1 VHVITTLNTRGGT
14 EAIGDAWIEGESN
27 LLGGIDISSSTRLQ
41 IGTKFSDENIVCPG
55 VYLTRPGMSLRKLEI
70 CIPSTARSFVLKG
83 LQEKG
88 GLGGIDH
95 VGENIVC
102 VECENCTK
110 IEFTCTQARAGQLL
124 TMLTTKYGVGV
135 DYGTITSLEVASCRP
150 HPRQLLDEFLAAK
163 KKLQTD
169 YDPKEEN
176 SEPAIH
182 KFKYVQSTTQKSVEE
197 LWNEIVDL
205 SIDNRSFYTSLCMA
219 SIIAS
224 VGLLTNS
231 AVVVLSAMLI
241 SPLMGPILSG
251 AFALAIRDRR
261 LLKQAVLA
269 ECRAALATFLCGC
282 VCALLFGTYFSK
294 HYELP
299 TAEMEGRSTPQ
310 GLVSGCIIA
319 LASGVVIG
327 NAVTQSGVNSLV
339 GVAISA
345 SLLPPIVNSGI
356 LFTLF
361 LLPDCETCDR
371 TVSPKQYL
379 IKAAF
384 SFGLYA
390 LNFAIILGTACIVFM
405 MQHVGEIGNVLSN
418 SSMTLDLGNMQVVQ
432 KIKIASGFSKWDD
445 IEMTKI
451 TPTNP
456 LPPAPP
462 IKKDSS
468 RSSSPA
474 GVPGETSE
482 LLENGEVD
490 PKKKDSDEKKKKE
503 DEEKEQFLAYKAR
516 ADLKAYSCFRPF
528 DEPSGVATP
537 EFASGQAAIGL
548 YTRIRRAWGFA
559 PLPTKSE
566 AAAAQAEKEAKD
578 KFTATEAAENAEK
591 ASKEAADELRKG
603 EEAAKEK
610 VRLEHENKEAALSQI
625 DHDIMESLSGRGGS
639 VASSEAGDHAPS
651 SS

>member
-1 VHVITTLNTRGGT
+1 
-14 EAIGDAWIEGESN
+14 
-27 LLGGIDISSSTRLQ
+27 
-41 IGTKFSDENIVCPG
+41 
-55 VYLTRPGMSLRKLEI
+55 MSLRKLEI
-70 CIPSTARSFVLKG
+70 CIPTTARSFVLSG

-88 GLGGIDH
+88 GLGDIDH
-95 VGENIVC
+95 VGESIVC
-102 VECENCTK
+102 VDCENCTK

-150 HPRQLLDEFLAAK
+150 HPKQLLDEFLAAK
-163 KKLQTD
+163 KKLQSD
-169 YDPKEEN
+169 YDPKDDN

-205 SIDNRSFYTSLCMA
+205 SVDNRSFYTSLCMA
-219 SIIAS
+219 SVIAS

-251 AFALAIRDRR
+251 AFALAIRDTR
-261 LLKQAVLA
+261 LLQQAVLA
-269 ECRAALATFLCGC
+269 ECRAAVATFLCGA

-299 TAEMEGRSTPQ
+299 TAEMESRSTPQ

-356 LFTLF
+356 LLTLF
-361 LLPDCETCDR
+361 LLPDCETCDHAI
-371 TVSPKQYL
+371 TPKQYL
-379 IKAAF
+379 YKAAY
-384 SFGLYA
+384 SFGLYG
-390 LNFAIILGTACIVFM
+390 LNFVIILGTACIVFM

-445 IEMTKI
+445 IEMTKMNS
-451 TPTNP
+451 TNP
-456 LPPAPP
+456 LPPAQP
-462 IKKDSS
+462 IEKDSS
-468 RSSSPA
+468 RSSPPA
-474 GVPGETSE
+474 QVPGETSE
-482 LLENGEVD
+482 LLENGNVD
-490 PKKKDSDEKKKKE
+490 PKKKDGDEKKKD
-503 DEEKEQFLAYKAR
+503 DEETEQFLAYKAR

-528 DEPSGVATP
+528 DEPTGVATP

-566 AAAAQAEKEAKD
+566 AAAAQAAKEAKD
-578 KFTATEAAENAEK
+578 KSTAKEAAERAELE
-591 ASKEAADELRKG
+591 AKEAAEKLEKEKNDAAEKLRKE
-603 EEAAKEK
+603 EEAVQVK
-610 VRLEHENKEAALSQI
+610 KEAALSKI
-625 DHDIMESLSGRGGS
+625 DIEIMDSLSVGGS

-651 SS
+651 SP

>member
-1 VHVITTLNTRGGT
+1 
-14 EAIGDAWIEGESN
+14 
-27 LLGGIDISSSTRLQ
+27 
-41 IGTKFSDENIVCPG
+41 
-55 VYLTRPGMSLRKLEI
+55 
-70 CIPSTARSFVLKG
+70 
-83 LQEKG
+83 
-88 GLGGIDH
+88 
-95 VGENIVC
+95 
-102 VECENCTK
+102 
-110 IEFTCTQARAGQLL
+110 
-124 TMLTTKYGVGV
+124 MLTTKYGVGV

-150 HPRQLLDEFLAAK
+150 HPKQLLDEFLAAK
-163 KKLQTD
+163 KKLQSD
-169 YDPKEEN
+169 YDPKDDK

-205 SIDNRSFYTSLCMA
+205 SVDNRSFYTSLCMA

-261 LLKQAVLA
+261 LLQQAVLA
-269 ECRAALATFLCGC
+269 ECRAAIATFFCGA

-299 TAEMEGRSTPQ
+299 TAEMESRSTPQ

-356 LFTLF
+356 LFTLY
-361 LLPDCETCDR
+361 LLPDCETCDH
-371 TVSPKQYL
+371 TITPKQYL
-379 IKAAF
+379 YKAAY

-418 SSMTLDLGNMQVVQ
+418 SSMTLDFGNMQVVQ

-445 IEMTKI
+445 IEMTKMN
-451 TPTNP
+451 PANP
-456 LPPAPP
+456 LPPAPSV
-462 IKKDSS
+462 KKDSS
-468 RSSSPA
+468 RSPSPA
-474 GVPGETSE
+474 EVPGEASE
-482 LLENGEVD
+482 LLENGNAD
-490 PKKKDSDEKKKKE
+490 PKNSSDEKEKGG
-503 DEEKEQFLAYKAR
+503 EETEQFLAYKAR

-528 DEPSGVATP
+528 DEPTGVATP

-566 AAAAQAEKEAKD
+566 AAAAQAAREAKD
-578 KFTATEAAENAEK
+578 KSTAKDAAEKAELEAKEAAEKLEK
-591 ASKEAADELRKG
+591 EKKEAAEKLRKE

-610 VRLEHENKEAALSQI
+610 KEAALSKI
-625 DHDIMESLSGRGGS
+625 DIEIMDSLSVGGGS
-639 VASSEAGDHAPS
+639 VASSEAGKHAPS
-651 SS
+651 SP